1 MPAFEYS
8 DPKPSMSQA
17 SDWYLHERG
26 GSAMDINFVATIN
39 FGEAAY
45 TYVRD
50 GCVIYYGERP

>member
-1 MPAFEYS
+1 
-8 DPKPSMSQA
+8 
-17 SDWYLHERG
+17 
-26 GSAMDINFVATIN
+26 MDINFVATIN